1 MVSFRK
7 ANFLRGYNTAAQKF
21 GVRKMFLAF
30 IAYTVAKVYYL
41 GYKWVGGGL
50 FLEEML
56 VN

>member
-1 MVSFRK
+1 
-7 ANFLRGYNTAAQKF
+7 LRGYNTAAQKF
-21 GVRKMFLAF
+21 GVRMMFLAF
-30 IAYTVAKVYYL
+30 IAYIVAKVYNL